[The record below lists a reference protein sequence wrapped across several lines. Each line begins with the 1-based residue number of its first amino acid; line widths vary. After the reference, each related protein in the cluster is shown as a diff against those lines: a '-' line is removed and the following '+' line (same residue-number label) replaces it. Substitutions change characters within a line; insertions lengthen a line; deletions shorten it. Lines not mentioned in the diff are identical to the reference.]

1 MILFINKLPR
11 KSASLRI
18 ITEGNKTTICLEVGD
33 KRYPMFWTV
42 DESVQGA
49 ISKRFQTGV
58 ARLKDE
64 VNRHD
69 LFISDRLMALNR
81 VVGAKLRPMKEGIEI
96 ISIPANPDMRTETE
110 KKLPR
115 NVIVVLSNT
124 SDEIQVD
131 INNPINT
138 LEIDHFVEDDI
149 VFDEMT
155 IKWPSWRALK
165 HRAALF
171 IKTGDI
177 VSGYELGSSAN
188 PKGQSQNDLIAMTDD
203 DMAKF
208 KSAEEAEKAKAEAI
222 AKKKAAARA
231 KTNPRSNTSGYRPT
245 TLNSNRKPSNNRQGQ
260 TPGNRGNGNKPSY
273 SNGNTHPTTMGNN
286 NRYSSG
292 GPAKT
297 TTKR

>member
-1 MILFINKLPR
+1 MILFINKLPK

-58 ARLKDE
+58 ARLKDD

-69 LFISDRLMALNR
+69 LFISNRLMALNR
-81 VVGAKLRPMKEGIEI
+81 KPDDKLPSIEDGMEI
-96 ISIPANPDMRTETE
+96 ISIPANPDERTELE

-115 NVIVVLSNT
+115 NVIIVLSNT
-124 SDEIQVD
+124 SDEIQVA

-138 LEIDHFVEDDI
+138 LEIGHFVKDNI

-165 HRAALF
+165 HRAALY
-171 IKTGDI
+171 IKMGDTLF
-177 VSGYELGSSAN
+177 GYELGSSNN
-188 PKGQSQNDLIAMTDD
+188 PKGQAQNDLIAMTDD

-208 KSAEEAEKAKAEAI
+208 KAAEEAEKAKAEAI
-222 AKKKAAARA
+222 AKKRAAVKA
-231 KTNPRSNTSGYRPT
+231 KTNRRSSTKCFPEPNHLQ
-245 TLNSNRKPSNNRQGQ
+245 TLRSSVLNQKPSNSRQGR
-260 TPGNRGNGNKPSY
+260 TPSNRGNGGKPSY
-273 SNGNTHPTTMGNN
+273 SGGNTYVPDSRN
-286 NRYSSG
+286 NRVYSS
-292 GPAKT
+292 
-297 TTKR
+297 

>member
-1 MILFINKLPR
+1 MILFINKLPK

-58 ARLKDE
+58 ARLKDD

-69 LFISDRLMALNR
+69 LFISNRLMALNR
-81 VVGAKLRPMKEGIEI
+81 KPNDKLPSMEDGMEI
-96 ISIPANPDMRTETE
+96 ISIPANPDERTELE

-115 NVIVVLSNT
+115 NVIIVLSNT
-124 SDEIQVD
+124 SDEIQVA

-138 LEIDHFVEDDI
+138 LEIDHFVEDNI

-165 HRAALF
+165 HRAVLYLKIGDTLF
-171 IKTGDI
+171 
-177 VSGYELGSSAN
+177 GYELGSSNN
-188 PKGQSQNDLIAMTDD
+188 PKGQAQNDLIAMTDD
-203 DMAKF
+203 DIIKF
-208 KSAEEAEKAKAEAI
+208 KAAEEAEKAKGEAI
-222 AKKKAAARA
+222 AKKKAAAKA
-231 KTNPRSNTSGYRPT
+231 KANQRPSASGYKPVT
-245 TLNSNRKPSNNRQGQ
+245 PLSNNRKPSDKQLLKLKQLRDQCFQQGQ
-260 TPGNRGNGNKPSY
+260 IPNNRGNGSKY
-273 SNGNTHPTTMGNN
+273 SGGNTYNPFSRKSHT
-286 NRYSSG
+286 
-292 GPAKT
+292 
-297 TTKR
+297 